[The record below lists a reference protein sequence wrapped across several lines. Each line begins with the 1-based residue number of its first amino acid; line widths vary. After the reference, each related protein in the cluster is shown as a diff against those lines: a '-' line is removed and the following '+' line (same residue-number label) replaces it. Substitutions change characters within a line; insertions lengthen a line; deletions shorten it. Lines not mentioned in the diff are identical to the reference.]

1 MEKITTT
8 NSLKEAITKLERQ
21 RSFQEHRLEENWEFL
36 TESIRPVNIIKRTI
50 HDILPDEHS
59 KNSLLGS
66 AIGLGTGFITK
77 KLFVGKAPGFV
88 KSLVG
93 NIIQWGITAL
103 VAKNSNKLKLG
114 GQTLIRKIIPEKH
127 TSNTVH

>member
-8 NSLKEAITKLERQ
+8 TSLKDAISELEKQ
-21 RSFQEHRLEENWEFL
+21 RNFQERRLEENWEYL
-36 TESIRPVNIIKRTI
+36 TESIRPVNIIKRTL
-50 HDILPDEHS
+50 HDILPTEHS
-59 KNSLLGS
+59 KNNLLGS

-77 KLFVGKAPGFV
+77 KLFVGKTPGFV
-88 KSLVG
+88 KSLLG
-93 NIIQWGITAL
+93 NIIQWSITAL

-127 TSNTVH
+127 PNDALH